1 MWESEGVHKTAQ
13 RRTKDGGRRDE
24 RSKRQTRKH
33 RASQHDGFL
42 FVFWS
47 FGIQVVREA
56 EAADGLETK
65 RHETQSVLAN
75 RVGLPPFRLAPQGA
89 DGHASRVKAFEQDGG
104 DEMTVQELRAQI
116 AAIRPMLK
124 APKEWE
130 ALTEATQ
137 RDYQQKHAALNGRLP
152 KDAAKCK
159 RSYYGMRAAYLHMET
174 RALRSALNALD
185 KWTKQAM
192 AENGNDMHGLEKGY
206 MIEMQRLG
214 IEKRITNYQAVVS
227 AGAFQGPARGTQQDT
242 HGKRAVGR
250 LPKQWKTTL
259 LGAVPKRSKYRA
271 HVVAM
276 ALCGCRPA
284 EFENGVLVKKVD
296 QDTYEFTIAGKK
308 TGTRQKNG
316 KTFTTGQALRVLTI
330 SRTDFLDKHG
340 QVRPEF
346 IAMEKV
352 MKGKNNLELMG
363 MATAIRDA
371 VIHASEKAFPD
382 LDNRPTAYSF
392 RHAFASELKAA
403 NGEDSADTAAALGHA
418 STKTQQGYGYSK
430 SSGGGL
436 ACRAKASDPIRT
448 PHKTRKQAMGQK
460 TKIKVA
466 AMPSPNAPKAKMP
479 SPMDKLKLPRAPAP
493 RF

>member
-1 MWESEGVHKTAQ
+1 MWGSEGGHKTAQ
-13 RRTKDGGRRDE
+13 HRTKDGGRRDE

-33 RASQHDGFL
+33 RASQHDDFL

-65 RHETQSVLAN
+65 RHETQSVSAN

-89 DGHASRVKAFEQDGG
+89 DGHASRVEAIEQDGG
-104 DEMTVQELRAQI
+104 DKMTIQELRAQI
-116 AAIRPMLK
+116 AAIRPRLK
-124 APKEWE
+124 ATTDWA
-130 ALTEATQ
+130 ALSETTQ
-137 RDYQQKHAALNGRLP
+137 RDYQQKHAALTGRLP
-152 KDAAKCK
+152 MDAAKCK
-159 RSYYGMRAAYLHMET
+159 RSYYGMRAAYLHMES
-174 RALRSALNALD
+174 RALRSDLNALD
-185 KWTKQAM
+185 KWTKQVM
-192 AENGNDMHGLEKGY
+192 ATNNNDLHGLEQAY

-214 IEKRITNYQAVVS
+214 IDKRIANYQAVLS
-227 AGAFQGPARGTQQDT
+227 AGTFMGPSRGTQQDT

-330 SRTDFLDKHG
+330 SRLDFLDKHG

-352 MKGKNNLELMG
+352 MKGKNAMELMG
-363 MATAIRDA
+363 KATAIRDA
-371 VIHASEKAFPD
+371 VIHASEKAFPE

-436 ACRAKASDPIRT
+436 ACHAKASDAIRT
-448 PHKTRKQAMGQK
+448 PHKTRKQAIGQK

-479 SPMDKLKLPRAPAP
+479 SPMDKFKLPRAPAP